1 MILAVKGL
9 IFTDGDAEA
18 QSAESL
24 VQKWVQGRIRTR
36 ISSSL
41 LILGFCSVIPGFL
54 LYSLGILPGPGLT
67 NNEAFGKY
75 HHNYPKGGSCE
86 YEIKAP
92 NFGVLCFR
100 RGREVAPKWRMQSL
114 RGTRHRVAC
123 FSWPPAS
130 IHQHRLFMEPGKQD
144 GEI

>member
-41 LILGFCSVIPGFL
+41 LIVGFRSVIPGFL
-54 LYSLGILPGPGLT
+54 L
-67 NNEAFGKY
+67 
-75 HHNYPKGGSCE
+75 
-86 YEIKAP
+86 
-92 NFGVLCFR
+92 
-100 RGREVAPKWRMQSL
+100 
-114 RGTRHRVAC
+114 
-123 FSWPPAS
+123 
-130 IHQHRLFMEPGKQD
+130 
-144 GEI
+144 